1 MDLCLW
7 RAFLSSDMWASIV
20 SHMYDFKKSLLAPE
34 HFPSLLRFTFNIL
47 HKFQQKICSFDQGWD
62 PCYLITWHLGGFE
75 KCKIEAGGG
84 RGWSKYLSLW
94 GGSKMLF
101 KFAGRHDSRSQ
112 ISQRSSLTS
121 CIGKNGSSTD
131 WKVLESYINWS
142 FLPWLQIGVVIY
154 RVQFCKFSLHILKE
168 VLVRIHSF

>member
-62 PCYLITWHLGGFE
+62 PCYLITWHLDGFE
-75 KCKIEAGGG
+75 KRIIEAGGG
-84 RGWSKYLSLW
+84 GW
-94 GGSKMLF
+94 GGENIFHYGEDRKCFSNLQGGTTVDPKFLKDPLSPLAFVKMDLVQIEKFLKVTSTGASFPDFKSVSLF
-101 KFAGRHDSRSQ
+101 IEYSFVNSV
-112 ISQRSSLTS
+112 
-121 CIGKNGSSTD
+121 CI
-131 WKVLESYINWS
+131 
-142 FLPWLQIGVVIY
+142 F
-154 RVQFCKFSLHILKE
+154 
-168 VLVRIHSF
+168 